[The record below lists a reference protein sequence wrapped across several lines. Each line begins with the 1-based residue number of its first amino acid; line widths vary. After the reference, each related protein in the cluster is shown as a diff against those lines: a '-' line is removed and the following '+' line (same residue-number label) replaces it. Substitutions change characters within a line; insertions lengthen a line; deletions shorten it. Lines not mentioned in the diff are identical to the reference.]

1 MKRFFIVFLV
11 FLLSWLFISCS
22 TVKHYTPNTENFNVD
37 NSVNIPHDSINLI
50 VNDLRGDNI
59 DQTKNIIAHIVL
71 SSLNNLQ
78 NNFNNENSI
87 ITIDI
92 IEHRAFFTFMRWN
105 AETILKLNISNEN
118 SIIIEQTINANDS
131 IFNTGGYRSA
141 ERVAQKSF
149 EKAMNDLMEIFNNT
163 LF

>member
-1 MKRFFIVFLV
+1 MKRYFIIFLA
-11 FLLSWLFISCS
+11 FLFSWLFISCS
-22 TVKHYTPNTENFNVD
+22 TIKHYTPNAGNFNVD

-59 DQTKNIIAHIVL
+59 DQTKSIIAHIVL

-78 NNFNNENSI
+78 NKFNNENTI

-92 IEHRAFFTFMRWN
+92 IEHRAFFIFMRWN

-118 SIIIEQTINANDS
+118 SIIIEQTIKANDS
-131 IFNTGGYRSA
+131 IFNTDGYRSA

-149 EKAMNDLMEIFNNT
+149 EKAMNDLLNIFNNT
-163 LF
+163 LL

>member
-1 MKRFFIVFLV
+1 MKHFFIVFLA
-11 FLLSWLFISCS
+11 FSFSWLFISCS
-22 TVKHYTPNTENFNVD
+22 TVKHYTPNIENFNVD

-59 DQTKNIIAHIVL
+59 DQTKSIIAHIVL

-78 NNFNNENSI
+78 NNFNNKNTI

-105 AETILKLNISNEN
+105 AETIIKLNISNEN

-149 EKAMNDLMEIFNNT
+149 EKAMNDLMKIFNNT

>member
-1 MKRFFIVFLV
+1 MKRFFIVFLA
-11 FLLSWLFISCS
+11 FLFSWLFFSCS
-22 TVKHYTPNTENFNVD
+22 TVKYYTPNTVNFNVD

-59 DQTKNIIAHIVL
+59 DQTKNTIANIVL
-71 SSLNNLQ
+71 YSLNNL
-78 NNFNNENSI
+78 NKGKLI

-118 SIIIEQTINANDS
+118 SLMIEQAINASDS
-131 IFNTGGYRSA
+131 MFNTGGYRSA

-149 EKAMNDLMEIFNNT
+149 EKAMNDLIEILNNT
-163 LF
+163 FFSE